1 MVRIRQCPLDL
12 IPAGLGNNLP
22 VFNAG
27 PARIWGLTAFIL
39 AGFLNTCLFPEF
51 SKL

>member
-1 MVRIRQCPLDL
+1 MHSPPQP
-12 IPAGLGNNLP
+12 GLSDNLP

-27 PARIWGLTAFIL
+27 PHKIWGLTAFVL
-39 AGFLNTCLFPEF
+39 AGTLNTILFPEF